1 MGIAP
6 GLILACIIPLLFL
19 FIIRKFDFY
28 QSGQFRTVLVS
39 LVLGGIAY
47 APAALVNNFI
57 EYSWSIDPEI
67 VGRFVAPFVEE
78 TLKALVLIY
87 LIRSL
92 HFTYIVDGALYGFA
106 TGIGFAIMENF
117 EYIFEP
123 STAVAVAIQRV
134 FSANLVHAFSSAA
147 IGIALGVFWLR
158 TSRLR
163 WLVLGSGFILAIGQH
178 MVFNN
183 LTGMHQ
189 FYPAVTFIPGAPG
202 LFFIYLVMQRGKKQ
216 AQGWIKQK
224 LGMDDRV
231 TPGEVAA
238 IDRLAST
245 DEFLLPILE
254 RFGAETANQVEKLLY
269 LEARLGIKRKALESI
284 QNNESMHL
292 AMEVEMHRIRAEIE
306 ETRHVIG
313 TYPMLFVRG
322 LFTEDMVSVWDQ
334 MQKKIQERSVDTDS
348 QKGGGLWSSLEE
360 RVKQSKEKERF

>member
-6 GLILACIIPLLFL
+6 GLILACSIPLLFL
-19 FIIRKFDFY
+19 FVIRRFDFY
-28 QSGQFRTVLVS
+28 QSGQFGTIRVS
-39 LVLGGIAY
+39 LVLGGVVY
-47 APAALVNNFI
+47 LPAALTNIVL
-57 EYSWSIDPEI
+57 EYSGVIDPEI
-67 VGRFVAPFVEE
+67 VRRFVAPFVEE
-78 TLKALVLIY
+78 ILKALVLIY

-92 HFTYIVDGALYGFA
+92 HFTYVVDGALYGFA
-106 TGIGFAIMENF
+106 TGVGFAIVENF
-117 EYIFEP
+117 EYIFDP
-123 STAVAVAIQRV
+123 STAIAVALQRV

-183 LTGMHQ
+183 LTRMNQ
-189 FYPAVTFIPGAPG
+189 FYPAATFIPGAPG

-245 DEFLLPILE
+245 DEVLFPILE
-254 RFGAETANQVEKLLY
+254 RFGAETASQVEKLLY

-284 QNNESMHL
+284 QNNRTMHL

-306 ETRHVIG
+306 ETRHAIG

-322 LFTEDMVSVWDQ
+322 LFTEEMVSVWDQ
-334 MQKKIQERSVDTDS
+334 MQAKIQERSAAKGV